1 MKNIEEL
8 QNATAKDF
16 KFIGKRLKKIREE
29 LKDKDDVEDKRFSQ
43 FSAKNVAESLGVEY
57 NALINIERGTISVLT
72 MKAVLFFHG
81 LGYNPMW
88 ILLPDN
94 EFIPKQNIGD
104 NLVYQADVQDSYKE
118 MENTIVA
125 ALTEFKGKI

>member
-16 KFIGKRLKKIREE
+16 KFIGERLKKIREE
-29 LKDKDDVEDKRFSQ
+29 LKDNDDVDDKRFSR
-43 FSAKNVAESLGVEY
+43 FSAKNVAKSLGVEY

-72 MKAVLFFHG
+72 MKAVLFYHS

-94 EFIPKQNIGD
+94 EFTPKQNIGD
-104 NLVYQADVQDSYKE
+104 NLVYQSDVQESYRKLE
-118 MENTIVA
+118 ATMLEA
-125 ALTEFKGKI
+125 FTEFKGKI

>member
-29 LKDKDDVEDKRFSQ
+29 LKANDDVDDKRFSR
-43 FSAKNVAESLGVEY
+43 FSAKHVAENLGVEY

-72 MKAVLFFHG
+72 MKAVLFYHS

-104 NLVYQADVQDSYKE
+104 NLVYQSDVQDSYKD
-118 MENTIVA
+118 MENVIVT
-125 ALTEFKGKI
+125 ALTEFKAKI

>member
-8 QNATAKDF
+8 QSATAKDF

-29 LKDKDDVEDKRFSQ
+29 LKDNDDVEDKRFSR

-72 MKAVLFFHG
+72 MKAVLFYHS

-94 EFIPKQNIGD
+94 EFTPKQNIGD
-104 NLVYQADVQDSYKE
+104 NLVYQSDVQESYRKLE
-118 MENTIVA
+118 ATMLEA
-125 ALTEFKGKI
+125 FTEFKDKI

>member
-8 QNATAKDF
+8 QNATIKDF
-16 KFIGKRLKKIREE
+16 KFIGKRLKGIREE
-29 LKDKDDVEDKRFSQ
+29 LKKKDPIQDKRHSQ

-72 MKAVLFFHG
+72 MKAVLFYHS

-104 NLVYQADVQDSYKE
+104 NLVYQSDVQDSYKE
-118 MENTIVA
+118 MENVIVA
-125 ALTEFKGKI
+125 ALTEFKAKI

>member
-8 QNATAKDF
+8 QKAKAKDF

-29 LKDKDDVEDKRFSQ
+29 LKANDDVDDKRFSR

-72 MKAVLFFHG
+72 MKAILFYHS

-104 NLVYQADVQDSYKE
+104 NLVYQSDVQDSYKE
-118 MENTIVA
+118 MENVIVA
-125 ALTEFKGKI
+125 ALTEFKAKI

>member
-8 QNATAKDF
+8 QNAKAKDF
-16 KFIGKRLKKIREE
+16 LFIGKRLKKIRLE
-29 LKDKDDVEDKRFSQ
+29 LKKNDDAEDKRFSR

-72 MKAVLFFHG
+72 MKAVLFYHS

-104 NLVYQADVQDSYKE
+104 NLVYQSDVQNSYKE
-118 MENTIVA
+118 MENTIVM

>member
-8 QNATAKDF
+8 QNAKAKDF

-29 LKDKDDVEDKRFSQ
+29 LKENDDVEDKRFSQ
-43 FSAKNVAESLGVEY
+43 FSAKNVSESLGVEY

-72 MKAVLFFHG
+72 MKAVLFYHS

-104 NLVYQADVQDSYKE
+104 NLVYQSDVQDSYKE

>member
-29 LKDKDDVEDKRFSQ
+29 LKDNDDVEDKRFSR

-72 MKAVLFFHG
+72 MKAVLFYHS

-94 EFIPKQNIGD
+94 EFTPKQNIGD
-104 NLVYQADVQDSYKE
+104 NLVYQSDVQESYRKLE
-118 MENTIVA
+118 STMLEA
-125 ALTEFKGKI
+125 FTEFKGKI

>member
-8 QNATAKDF
+8 QNAKAKDF

-29 LKDKDDVEDKRFSQ
+29 LKENDDVEDKRFSR
-43 FSAKNVAESLGVEY
+43 FSAKNVSESLGVEY

-72 MKAVLFFHG
+72 MKAILFYHS

-104 NLVYQADVQDSYKE
+104 NLVYQSDVQDSYKE